1 MMYIILFLLKLYNV
15 IEILCFGENEMKI
28 KKMFIYLYGKN
39 ISYNWLVFLVFDK
52 FIICVF

>member
-28 KKMFIYLYGKN
+28 KKCLFICMVK
-39 ISYNWLVFLVFDK
+39 I
-52 FIICVF
+52 